1 MKFSTILVVLL
12 LIQAPAFAQNIA
24 RVMIDGQIIVPAG
37 DDVAGI
43 VIYNKTSERGT
54 ITSEEGTFDI
64 AVARNDEVVIQ
75 SVQFAPITAIIDQGI
90 INSKQMN
97 VTLRE
102 TVNELDEIIV
112 RPNELTGDIVADVNR
127 VRTIDPVPF
136 DGSDIRM
143 EDTQYDRYSAAENV
157 AIDDQRWRY
166 GLNFVNIFKAV
177 FKKSDDGTVQETA
190 EEELAEMYSNT
201 FFQNNLDIKKE
212 NIGLYMDYV
221 AANGLTKEMLEQGN
235 ELALI
240 QFLLEKRD
248 AFNKEL
254 AASKN

>member
-1 MKFSTILVVLL
+1 
-12 LIQAPAFAQNIA
+12 
-24 RVMIDGQIIVPAG
+24 
-37 DDVAGI
+37 
-43 VIYNKTSERGT
+43 
-54 ITSEEGTFDI
+54 
-64 AVARNDEVVIQ
+64 
-75 SVQFAPITAIIDQGI
+75 
-90 INSKQMN
+90 
-97 VTLRE
+97 
-102 TVNELDEIIV
+102 
-112 RPNELTGDIVADVNR
+112 
-127 VRTIDPVPF
+127 
-136 DGSDIRM
+136 
-143 EDTQYDRYSAAENV
+143 
-157 AIDDQRWRY
+157 
-166 GLNFVNIFKAV
+166 
-177 FKKSDDGTVQETA
+177 A

>member
-1 MKFSTILVVLL
+1 MRLFMLFVALFLTQADVVS
-12 LIQAPAFAQNIA
+12 QKIA

-37 DDVAGI
+37 DDAAGI
-43 VIYNKTSERGT
+43 VIYNKTAQRGT

-90 INSKQMN
+90 VSSKQMN

-112 RPNELTGDIVADVNR
+112 RPYDLTGDIVADVNR

-248 AFNKEL
+248 AFNEEL

>member
-248 AFNKEL
+248 AFNEEL

>member
-90 INSKQMN
+90 INSRQMN

-143 EDTQYDRYSAAENV
+143 EDTQYDRYSAA
-157 AIDDQRWRY
+157 
-166 GLNFVNIFKAV
+166 
-177 FKKSDDGTVQETA
+177 
-190 EEELAEMYSNT
+190 
-201 FFQNNLDIKKE
+201 
-212 NIGLYMDYV
+212 
-221 AANGLTKEMLEQGN
+221 
-235 ELALI
+235 
-240 QFLLEKRD
+240 
-248 AFNKEL
+248 
-254 AASKN
+254 

>member
-90 INSKQMN
+90 INSRQMN

-248 AFNKEL
+248 AFNEEL

>member
-112 RPNELTGDIVADVNR
+112 RPYDLTGDIVADVNR

-248 AFNKEL
+248 AFNEEL